1 MRIIVIGAVAAGTS
15 AAAKARRNSEESEIV
30 IYERDTDISYSG
42 CGMPYFLGGEIKDM
56 EELTPRDPEFFKSKY
71 NVDVQ
76 TSCDVMSIDPEEKRM
91 KIQNL
96 LTGKIFEDRYDKLV
110 IATGATSTIPHILGA
125 EGDYVFALRNI
136 RDMKRIYSF
145 MNKRRPKK
153 AVIIG
158 SGFIGLELCENLK
171 KKGIDITMMEKLDQ
185 VTPNLDPDMAIY
197 VEEHLKTKGVQVLKK
212 VNIEQIREKE
222 VRLTDG
228 SKVLTDMVILA
239 VGVRPNT
246 TLAKKM
252 GVHLGKSG
260 GIRVNKKMETNLPD
274 VYA

>member
-15 AAAKARRNSEESEIV
+15 AAAKARRNSEEAEIV

-76 TSCDVMSIDPEEKRM
+76 TSCEVMVIDPEEKRI
-91 KIQNL
+91 KIRNL
-96 LTGKIFEDRYDKLV
+96 LSGQVFEDRYDKLIV
-110 IATGATSTIPHILGA
+110 ATGATSVIPHILGA
-125 EGDYVFALRNI
+125 EGDDVFTLRNI
-136 RDMKRIYSF
+136 SDMKRIYHF
-145 MNKRRPKK
+145 MNQRKPKK

-158 SGFIGLELCENLK
+158 TGFIGLELCENLK
-171 KKGIDITMMEKLDQ
+171 RKGIEVTLMEKLNQ

-197 VEEHLKTKGVQVLKK
+197 VEEHLKTKGVPVLKK

-228 SKVLTDMVILA
+228 TKVLTDMVILA

-246 TLAKKM
+246 TLAREM
-252 GVHLGKSG
+252 GIHLGKLG
-260 GIRVNKKMETNLPD
+260 GDSRE
-274 VYA
+274 

>member
-1 MRIIVIGAVAAGTS
+1 
-15 AAAKARRNSEESEIV
+15 
-30 IYERDTDISYSG
+30 
-42 CGMPYFLGGEIKDM
+42 
-56 EELTPRDPEFFKSKY
+56 
-71 NVDVQ
+71 
-76 TSCDVMSIDPEEKRM
+76 
-91 KIQNL
+91 
-96 LTGKIFEDRYDKLV
+96 
-110 IATGATSTIPHILGA
+110 
-125 EGDYVFALRNI
+125 
-136 RDMKRIYSF
+136 MKRIYSF

-228 SKVLTDMVILA
+228 SKVLTDMVTPKPPGTI
-239 VGVRPNT
+239 
-246 TLAKKM
+246 
-252 GVHLGKSG
+252 
-260 GIRVNKKMETNLPD
+260 EWE
-274 VYA
+274 